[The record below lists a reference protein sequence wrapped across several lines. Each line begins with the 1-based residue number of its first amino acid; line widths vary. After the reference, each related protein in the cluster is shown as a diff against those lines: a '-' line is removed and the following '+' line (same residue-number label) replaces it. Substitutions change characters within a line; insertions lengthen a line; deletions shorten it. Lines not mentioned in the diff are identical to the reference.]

1 MLGLYV
7 PDPTDRL
14 KLNFVRP
21 KENGDL
27 VCDLCGRTDCKY
39 IDWDSTHFF
48 IPAADVQDLNMLRG
62 WLANTAFC
70 YKSRVFGQT
79 KAFLEHSFLTTLKA
93 NKAWQN
99 LTRILDL
106 LFSIFSLSPV
116 IWHF

>member
-1 MLGLYV
+1 MVIWSVTFVVELIASILIGVGFLFFHLICNF
-7 PDPTDRL
+7 L
-14 KLNFVRP
+14 K
-21 KENGDL
+21 
-27 VCDLCGRTDCKY
+27 
-39 IDWDSTHFF
+39 IDSTHFF